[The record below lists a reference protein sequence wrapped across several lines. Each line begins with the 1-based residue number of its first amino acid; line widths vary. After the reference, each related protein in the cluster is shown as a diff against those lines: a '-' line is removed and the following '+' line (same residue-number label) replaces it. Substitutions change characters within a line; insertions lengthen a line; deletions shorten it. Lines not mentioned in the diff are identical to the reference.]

1 MKRHSLTVN
10 LVLTIAIMLALTAG
24 LEAAVQLQKVSRPE
38 ELPGDLSSLARA
50 GDFLVNDGKYLYLI
64 AVEPRDF
71 AEINYYPQP
80 DGQGA
85 LLALVPAD
93 SPYGNKILAG
103 QVQVRT
109 GLNYYYPGYTVVR
122 TAVPRTRTAPLTV
135 ELKADFAG
143 KNGERATVQTSYT
156 IPPEKGQVI
165 IKSTFRNNGQKPV
178 DRLSLSLYFNA
189 LHFYN
194 FNPYHRE
201 YFPGLN
207 FRVYQKKTLYLGWV
221 NLGSRPAELPEQL
234 LPGQAMELNYVL
246 LVRKDVS
253 ELLSS
258 IYGLLRK
265 EVVPVEI
272 SLKNGQESPA
282 EVVVEEVL
290 SSSVFF
296 RKFGRGEER
305 IKILLPEGTYRFRA
319 HFFPAVIEKTVRV
332 SRTGHHQV
340 ELTRPAV
347 GQLRLKLIDKKGKP
361 LPGKISVMGL
371 EGTRTP
377 YFAPENPVDSGRS
390 WERSKNSLY
399 VHPQPL
405 EIELAAGRYLLV
417 ASYGPLYTSDRQV
430 VEVLS
435 GQSREITFRLEKAVN
450 LKGYI
455 SVDPHLHTIN
465 SDGTLSVAERLRSIV
480 AENLDVAIA
489 TDHNY
494 VTDYQPELNR
504 LGLADYLRVFPGV
517 EVTPLNNYLH
527 FNNYPVV
534 IRPEEKTRGAIIPLF
549 EKVAELFKACRQK
562 NPTSLLQLNHPR
574 AGNLGYFENTGLDKN
589 TASSVS
595 DDSDLSLGFD
605 LIEIMNGASFHR
617 GNDQAVTDWLNLL
630 SQGYRFPAVG
640 SSDSHGAAGGEP
652 GYSRV
657 VVRCPKKLKELGW
670 EDLASAL
677 KKGQSFVTN
686 GPLVE
691 FTVNGKFQPGD
702 QLTDRDGRVKARI
715 RVQSAPWIEV
725 SEVRVIVNGERKIV
739 FPVATPAVEVEKFAR
754 KFDIELTSDAYLVV
768 EVVGNQSLYPVVQ
781 QPARN
786 GLPEEAALPYAITN
800 PIFVDVDGNGL
811 FEAPRPRPTF
821 DSSRCP

>member
-1 MKRHSLTVN
+1 MKPHNRKTS
-10 LVLTIAIMLALTAG
+10 LVLTVAILLVLATG
-24 LEAAVQLQKVSRPE
+24 LEAAVELKKVSRPE
-38 ELPGDLSSLARA
+38 ELPGELSSLARA
-50 GDFLVNDGKYLYLI
+50 GDYLVNDGKYLYLI
-64 AVEPRDF
+64 AAQPRDF

-93 SPYGNKILAG
+93 SPSGNKIVAG

-109 GLNYYYPGYTVVR
+109 GLDFYYPGYTVVR
-122 TAVPRTRTAPLTV
+122 ATRPRTGTAPLLM
-135 ELKADFAG
+135 ELKADFEG
-143 KNGERATVQTSYT
+143 KGGEKAIINTTYT
-156 IPPEKGQVI
+156 IPPDKGQVT
-165 IKSTFRNNGQKPV
+165 IKCTFRNSGQKPI
-178 DRLSLSLYFNA
+178 DRLSLSVYFNA

-201 YFPGLN
+201 YFPDLN

-221 NLGSRPAELPEQL
+221 NLGGRPAELPEQL
-234 LPGQAMELNYVL
+234 LPGQSIEFNHALI
-246 LVRKDVS
+246 VRKDAS
-253 ELLSS
+253 ELLSI
-258 IYGLLRK
+258 IYGLLKK
-265 EVVPVEI
+265 EVWPVEV
-272 SLKNGQESPA
+272 SLKSGQETPG

-296 RKFGRGEER
+296 RNYFLGDRQ
-305 IKILLPEGTYRFRA
+305 IKIFLPEGTYRFRA
-319 HFFPAVIEKTVRV
+319 HFFPAIIEKTVRV
-332 SRTGHHQV
+332 SKATANRL
-340 ELTRPAV
+340 ELMPPAS
-347 GQLRLKLIDKKGKP
+347 GRLKLKLIDKKGKP
-361 LPGKISVMGL
+361 LPGKISVFGL

-377 YFAPENPVDSGRS
+377 YFAPENPVESGRS
-390 WERSKNSLY
+390 WERFKNSIY
-399 VHPQPL
+399 AHPQPL
-405 EIELAAGRYLLV
+405 EIELAPGRYLLV
-417 ASYGPLYTSDRQV
+417 ASYGPLYTIDRQV
-430 VEVLS
+430 VEILS
-435 GQSREITFRLEKAVN
+435 EQTSEITFRLEKAVS

-504 LGLADYLRVFPGV
+504 LGLGDYLRVFSGV

-534 IRPEEKTRGAIIPLF
+534 VKPEEKTGGAIVPLF
-549 EKVAELFKACRQK
+549 DKVADLFKACRQK

-574 AGNLGYFENTGLDKN
+574 AGSLGYFENVGLDKKAA
-589 TASSVS
+589 ASAHG
-595 DDSDLSLGFD
+595 DLELGFD

-630 SQGYRFPAVG
+630 NQGFRFPAVG

-657 VVRCPKKLKELGW
+657 FVRCPKKLKDLAW

-702 QLTDRDGRVKARI
+702 QLTDRDGKVRARI
-715 RVQSAPWIEV
+715 RVQSTPWIEV

-739 FPVATPAVEVEKFAR
+739 FPVGAPASEPEKFNR
-754 KFDIELTSDAYLVV
+754 KVDIELEADAYLVV
-768 EVVGNQSLYPVVQ
+768 EVVGRQSLYPVVQ

-786 GLPEEAALPYAITN
+786 GQPEEAALPYAITN
-800 PIFVDVDGNGL
+800 PVFVDVDGNAL
-811 FEAPRPRPTF
+811 FNAPRPRLL
-821 DSSRCP
+821 

>member
-1 MKRHSLTVN
+1 MKLHNRTAS
-10 LVLTIAIMLALTAG
+10 LVLTVAALMVLATG
-24 LEAAVQLQKVSRPE
+24 LEATVELKKVSRPE
-38 ELPGDLSSLARA
+38 ELPGELSSLARA
-50 GDFLVNDGKYLYLI
+50 GDYLVNDGKYLYLI
-64 AVEPRDF
+64 AAQPRDF

-93 SPYGNKILAG
+93 YPSGNKIVAG

-109 GLNYYYPGYTVVR
+109 GFDFYYPGYTVVR
-122 TAVPRTRTAPLTV
+122 ATGPGTRNAPLQM
-135 ELKADFAG
+135 ELKADFEG
-143 KNGERATVQTSYT
+143 KGGEKAIINTTYT
-156 IPPEKGQVI
+156 IPPEKGQVT
-165 IKSTFRNNGQKPV
+165 IKSTFRNSGQKTI
-178 DRLSLSLYFNA
+178 DRLSLSVYFNA

-194 FNPYHRE
+194 YNPYHRE
-201 YFPGLN
+201 YFPDLN

-221 NLGSRPAELPEQL
+221 NLGSRPAKLPEQL
-234 LPGQAMELNYVL
+234 LPGQSIEFNHALI
-246 LVRKDVS
+246 VRKDVS
-253 ELLSS
+253 ELLSV
-258 IYGLLRK
+258 IYGLLKK
-265 EVVPVEI
+265 EVFPVEV
-272 SLKNGQESPA
+272 SLKNGSKTPG

-296 RKFGRGEER
+296 RNYFMGGEQ
-305 IKILLPEGTYRFRA
+305 IKIFLPEGIYRFRA
-319 HFFPAVIEKTVRV
+319 HFFPAVIEKTIRV
-332 SRTGHHQV
+332 SKVTHNRL
-340 ELTRPAV
+340 ELAPPAS
-347 GQLRLKLIDKKGKP
+347 GRLKLKLIDKKGKP
-361 LPGKISVMGL
+361 LPGKISVFGL

-377 YFAPENPVDSGRS
+377 YFAPENPVESGRS
-390 WERSKNSLY
+390 WERFKNSMY
-399 VHPQPL
+399 AHPQPL
-405 EIELAAGRYLLV
+405 EIELAPGRYLLV
-417 ASYGPLYTSDRQV
+417 ASYGPLYTSERQV
-430 VEVLS
+430 VEILS
-435 GQSREITFRLEKAVN
+435 EQTREITFKLEKAVS

-504 LGLADYLRVFPGV
+504 LGLGDYLRVFSGV

-534 IRPEEKTRGAIIPLF
+534 VKPEEKTGGAIVPLF
-549 EKVAELFKACRQK
+549 DKVADLFKACRQK

-574 AGNLGYFENTGLDKN
+574 AGNLGYFENVGLDQK
-589 TASSVS
+589 AAGSARG
-595 DDSDLSLGFD
+595 DLELGFD

-630 SQGYRFPAVG
+630 NQGFRFPAVG
-640 SSDSHGAAGGEP
+640 SSDSHGADGGEP

-657 VVRCPKKLKELGW
+657 VVRCPKKLKDLGW
-670 EDLASAL
+670 EDLASSL

-702 QLTDRDGRVKARI
+702 QFTDRDGKVRARI

-739 FPVATPAVEVEKFAR
+739 FPVGTPASEPEKFNR
-754 KFDIELTSDAYLVV
+754 KVDIELEADAYLVV
-768 EVVGNQSLYPVVQ
+768 EVVGRQSLYPVVQ

-786 GLPEEAALPYAITN
+786 GQLQEAALPYAITN
-800 PIFVDVDGNGL
+800 PVFVDVDGNGL
-811 FEAPRPRPTF
+811 FNAPRPRLL
-821 DSSRCP
+821 